1 MVTNMNKEE
10 QLLRRRLYDLANN
23 AYYKGICVFSDFL
36 NINEQSILEY
46 MKNELP
52 VIPYFSYGGFP
63 EAERNMI
70 CFCGDDNI
78 NKLDDID
85 FPISVIS
92 IKPQNRKYSD
102 ALTHRDYL
110 GAILNLGIDRSIVGD
125 IIINDLEAFIFSTI
139 GISEFI
145 ADNLIKIK
153 HTNISTSI
161 INNQEF
167 HYEPKFKEIGGTV
180 SSIRLDSILS
190 VAFNRSRSSL
200 TALIEGG
207 KVFVN
212 GKEALSNS
220 YELKDSDIVSVR
232 GYGKFVY
239 VGTPYKTKKGRYS
252 VKVRLY
258 TWFLIYKL
266 IIR

>member
-1 MVTNMNKEE
+1 MNKEE

-36 NINEQSILEY
+36 NLNEQNILEY
-46 MKNELP
+46 AKHELP
-52 VIPYFSYGGFP
+52 GIPYFSYGGFQ

-70 CFCGDDNI
+70 CFSGDDNI
-78 NKLDDID
+78 KKVEDID
-85 FPISVIS
+85 FPIAVVS
-92 IKPQNRKYSD
+92 IKPQNRKFSD
-102 ALTHRDYL
+102 TLTHRDYL
-110 GAILNLGIDRSIVGD
+110 GAVLNLGIDRSIVGD
-125 IIINDLEAFIFSTI
+125 IIINDLEAFIFCTRS
-139 GISEFI
+139 ISGFI

-161 INNQEF
+161 IDNQEF
-167 HYEPKFKEIGGTV
+167 HYDPKFKEIGGTV

-200 TALIEGG
+200 TGLIEGG

-212 GKEALSNS
+212 GKEVTSNS
-220 YELKDSDIVSVR
+220 YELKDNDVVSLR

-252 VKVRLY
+252 VKVKLY
-258 TWFLIYKL
+258 T
-266 IIR
+266 